1 MHGDPSHMTVGPANK
16 EPNSCCV
23 PNTLFI
29 YRLYASNLQYYEI
42 ASRSNTMPES
52 PSRTRA
58 EQELGDDNAIKNC
71 RIYTLFT
78 SRDQRRSLPQL
89 LMREFLT

>member
-42 ASRSNTMPES
+42 ASRSNTMPRVTLADQ
-52 PSRTRA
+52 SRARTWGR
-58 EQELGDDNAIKNC
+58 
-71 RIYTLFT
+71 
-78 SRDQRRSLPQL
+78 
-89 LMREFLT
+89 